1 MSKHTDTLL
10 DAVQEIAAIIYYQ
23 SSLKDQDRWLN
34 DIMDKGIW
42 LPEESDNGG
51 TYYMSVDETLKNMD
65 YRRMTSDSYFEE

>member
-1 MSKHTDTLL
+1 MSKHTDILL

-42 LPEESDNGG
+42 LPEEYENT
-51 TYYMSVDETLKNMD
+51 TYHMSVEETLKNMED
-65 YRRMTSDSYFEE
+65 KE

>member
-1 MSKHTDTLL
+1 MSKHTDILL

-42 LPEESDNGG
+42 LPEEDDDT
-51 TYYMSVDETLKNMD
+51 TYHMSVEETLKNM
-65 YRRMTSDSYFEE
+65 ENKE

>member
-1 MSKHTDTLL
+1 MSKHTDILL

-42 LPEESDNGG
+42 LPEEDENT
-51 TYYMSVDETLKNMD
+51 TYHMSVEEPLKNMVD
-65 YRRMTSDSYFEE
+65 KE

>member
-10 DAVQEIAAIIYYQ
+10 AAVQEIAAIIYYQ

-42 LPEESDNGG
+42 LPEEDENT
-51 TYYMSVDETLKNMD
+51 TYDMSVEETLKNMED
-65 YRRMTSDSYFEE
+65 KE

>member
-34 DIMDKGIW
+34 NIMDKGIW
-42 LPEESDNGG
+42 LPEEDENT
-51 TYYMSVDETLKNMD
+51 TYDMSVEETLKNMED
-65 YRRMTSDSYFEE
+65 KE

>member
-1 MSKHTDTLL
+1 MSKHTDILL

-42 LPEESDNGG
+42 LPEEDENT
-51 TYYMSVDETLKNMD
+51 TYDMSVEETLKYMED
-65 YRRMTSDSYFEE
+65 KE

>member
-1 MSKHTDTLL
+1 MSKHTDILL

-42 LPEESDNGG
+42 LPEEDENT
-51 TYYMSVDETLKNMD
+51 TYDMSVEQTLKNMED
-65 YRRMTSDSYFEE
+65 KE

>member
-1 MSKHTDTLL
+1 MSKHTDILL

-42 LPEESDNGG
+42 LPEEDENT
-51 TYYMSVDETLKNMD
+51 TYQMSVEESLMNM
-65 YRRMTSDSYFEE
+65 EVIE

>member
-42 LPEESDNGG
+42 LPEEDEN
-51 TYYMSVDETLKNMD
+51 TTCDMSVEETLKNMED
-65 YRRMTSDSYFEE
+65 KE

>member
-42 LPEESDNGG
+42 LPEEDENT
-51 TYYMSVDETLKNMD
+51 TYDMSVEETLKNMYD
-65 YRRMTSDSYFEE
+65 KE

>member
-34 DIMDKGIW
+34 NIMDKGIW
-42 LPEESDNGG
+42 LPEEDDKT
-51 TYYMSVDETLKNMD
+51 TYHMSVEETLKNMED
-65 YRRMTSDSYFEE
+65 NE

>member
-42 LPEESDNGG
+42 LPEEDENT
-51 TYYMSVDETLKNMD
+51 TYDMSVEETLKNME
-65 YRRMTSDSYFEE
+65 SKE

>member
-1 MSKHTDTLL
+1 MSKHTDILL

-42 LPEESDNGG
+42 LPEEDENT
-51 TYYMSVDETLKNMD
+51 TYDMSVEETLKNME
-65 YRRMTSDSYFEE
+65 SKE

>member
-1 MSKHTDTLL
+1 MSKHTDILL

-42 LPEESDNGG
+42 LPEEDENT
-51 TYYMSVDETLKNMD
+51 TYDMSVEETLKNMED
-65 YRRMTSDSYFEE
+65 KE